1 MKNLKG
7 SFILF
12 IAAFL
17 WGTTFVA
24 QVSGASHIGVFTYNA
39 SRSFVGCLFL
49 FLVAFIKD
57 RMNSKNNVK
66 NTASGKWP
74 VKGGI
79 VCGLVLFLAMSTQ
92 QAGIALYPDG
102 VAAAGRSGFL
112 TAVYVVIVA
121 VVVAIA
127 DRRLNV
133 LVLLSVL
140 GTVCGM
146 YLLCLKDGFSG
157 IYKGDFLGLICAFCF
172 AGHIL
177 VVDKYKDTDCIK
189 LSCIQFLVSGILALI
204 FCVAT
209 EKIVLADIIS
219 SAIPILYAGI
229 LSSGVAYTLQMAG
242 QKYAQPAV
250 AAIVMSLESV
260 IAVLAGAVVLHEVLS
275 GREIVGCVI
284 VFLSVILAQMPEFIK
299 KEKV

>member
-1 MKNLKG
+1 M
-7 SFILF
+7 
-12 IAAFL
+12 
-17 WGTTFVA
+17 
-24 QVSGASHIGVFTYNA
+24 
-39 SRSFVGCLFL
+39 
-49 FLVAFIKD
+49 
-57 RMNSKNNVK
+57 
-66 NTASGKWP
+66 
-74 VKGGI
+74 GI
-79 VCGLVLFLAMSTQ
+79 
-92 QAGIALYPDG
+92 
-102 VAAAGRSGFL
+102 
-112 TAVYVVIVA
+112 
-121 VVVAIA
+121 
-127 DRRLNV
+127 
-133 LVLLSVL
+133 
-140 GTVCGM
+140 
-146 YLLCLKDGFSG
+146 
-157 IYKGDFLGLICAFCF
+157 ICAFCF

-189 LSCIQFLVSGILALI
+189 LSCIQFLVSGILALV
-204 FCVAT
+204 CCMAT

-260 IAVLAGAVVLHEVLS
+260 IAVLAGAVVLHEVLV